1 MVPEQVELTLLG
13 DRPSRVLLVLWSSQ
27 NLWRGRCW
35 VNILRSRDRRLKK
48 AGSLSPTPTALVSR
62 LRKFASL
69 GRLCGERRPHF
80 CEVCPDPPIA
90 LISLSLSP
98 HLPRG

>member
-13 DRPSRVLLVLWSSQ
+13 DRLSRVLLVLWSSQ

-48 AGSLSPTPTALVSR
+48 AGSLSPTPGCFGEQAEEVCQAR
-62 LRKFASL
+62 EAVWGKEASL
-69 GRLCGERRPHF
+69 L
-80 CEVCPDPPIA
+80 
-90 LISLSLSP
+90 
-98 HLPRG
+98 